1 LMDLCLTP
9 RTYRQSSGSA
19 GSLIARA
26 IATSNSDEPLRFTNV
41 ACDEDGAPVTIE
53 WRGEATGRVV
63 QTLANGANGLW
74 RVEVNSDRDINF
86 SYQAQPLDRR
96 GKTLLVE
103 GYDVLGGSVTGS
115 IAGMVNDLLGIAN
128 DRDWQRASGSRIVDG

>member
-1 LMDLCLTP
+1 LGWRCNGTARMSARMRSKDAHLLGVPTLLGRWVFVTSPLSYWAGYLEDLPTRIDDQTIEFAAVDMSGLMDLCLTP

-41 ACDEDGAPVTIE
+41 ACDEDGSPVTIE

-74 RVEVNSDRDINF
+74 
-86 SYQAQPLDRR
+86 
-96 GKTLLVE
+96 
-103 GYDVLGGSVTGS
+103 
-115 IAGMVNDLLGIAN
+115 
-128 DRDWQRASGSRIVDG
+128 